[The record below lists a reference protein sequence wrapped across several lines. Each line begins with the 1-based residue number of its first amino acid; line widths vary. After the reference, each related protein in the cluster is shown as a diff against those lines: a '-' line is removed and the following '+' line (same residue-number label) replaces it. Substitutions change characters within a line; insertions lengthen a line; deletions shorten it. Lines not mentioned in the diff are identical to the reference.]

1 MVIKIDEKEQL
12 YPLSGRFRLEVSE
25 RVVDAWR
32 AVKLPPTDTDLDK
45 VRGPRQL
52 ATHACPCP

>member
-1 MVIKIDEKEQL
+1 MIKIDEKEQL

-45 VRGPRQL
+45 VRSPRQL
-52 ATHACPCP
+52 ATHACP